1 MNSKNSKTSDPH
13 RLLLNLIE
21 RIDSKKDK
29 YIALP
34 NLSIY
39 YIWKKIKNSY
49 KNNKFQNFSSN
60 MTWRIWV
67 TWWIILY
74 IRYYRLFWIHFKKHE
89 EKTVN
94 PLIMIYINKVENR
107 ITFKIRT
114 GYYLKLLTPET
125 MQLLGSTNKNGKNI
139 PNLELTEVVLI
150 HVIF

>member
-60 MTWRIWV
+60 MTWRIWI

-74 IRYYRLFWIHFKKHE
+74 IRYYRLFWIYFKKHE